1 MKPWRKIVA
10 SKDGYTTLPK
20 EYKEFWLCVPADYTV
35 AIWSR
40 GLINALLLN
49 AEPVPEGGGMR
60 IVYGISRGAFWL
72 VSTVVGTP
80 FGGVDKQKSSFAP
93 PYLSLSDN
101 ILRINTIGSDG
112 VPTGDKLQG
121 MWR

>member
-1 MKPWRKIVA
+1 MKPWRIIVS

-20 EYKEFWLCVPADYTV
+20 ECEEFWFCVPADYTI

-40 GLINALLLN
+40 GLINTLLLN

-60 IVYGISRGAFWL
+60 VVYGISRGCFWL
-72 VSTVVGTP
+72 VPTVVGSAYDS
-80 FGGVDKQKSSFAP
+80 VDKQKSYFAQP
-93 PYLSLSDN
+93 FPTLSGN

-112 VPTGDKLQG
+112 VPTGDNLQG
-121 MWR
+121 FWR